1 MAIISTASLF
11 FFRVRAVFDGNRW
24 VVGFFVFMWL
34 AVVAGMLTVTAG
46 VTGAA
51 IGDTKYCLNSKV
63 ESYVGAASIIPLV
76 NDTLVFLTI
85 TYRLVTNSHMEYTL
99 KDGFRTLVFG
109 DYLPAF
115 SRALLQDGQRYY
127 LSVSPDYT
135 FWFTYWMFPQYHRRV
150 QSSNSNHAL
159 RSWLT
164 RSISNNVY
172 SA

>member
-11 FFRVRAVFDGNRW
+11 FFRVRAIFDGNRW
-24 VVGFFVFMWL
+24 VVGFFAFMWL
-34 AVVAGMLTVTAG
+34 AVVAGMLTVTTG

-51 IGDTKYCLNSKV
+51 IGDTKYCLNAKV

-76 NDTLVFLTI
+76 NDTLVFLAI
-85 TYRLVTNSHMEYTL
+85 SYRLVTNSHMEYKW

-127 LSVSPDYT
+127 LSVIFPLIICT
-135 FWFTYWMFPQYHRRV
+135 TY
-150 QSSNSNHAL
+150 
-159 RSWLT
+159 
-164 RSISNNVY
+164 
-172 SA
+172 